1 MLVSRVHETPS
12 DVSDVGAGRLG
23 SYWRLF
29 AVPGSRRL
37 AAADLCARLP
47 QGMLSLTV
55 LLVAAQ
61 HASMRV
67 AGLALAGSTFGLAA
81 TAPVRGR
88 LADRYG
94 IARTAGIC
102 CAGYLAAWLGLL
114 TASLARQPP
123 AVLVALAAMTG
134 CCTPPLSP
142 GLRSLWSWQAPA
154 QLLHTA
160 FALDAA
166 VFDLAYILGPVIASS
181 LAVGITPAVALAV
194 LLTLTGA
201 AVVIIGPRSRREA
214 SPAATATGIGP
225 LRSAALRR
233 LLVTAALANAAVS
246 ATEVAL
252 IALVR
257 LHHALWAAGP
267 LLAELSAGSILGS
280 LLLGTRPSASSS
292 QQRLTRLLTGYAL
305 GLAALAASAGLAP
318 PLLAVVTPIAGLCL
332 GPTLATLFTA
342 AADAAPGGNG
352 IEAQSWLNSMMNGG
366 AAVGAALAGL
376 TASWPVLGLALATGA
391 AAAAA
396 LTAFVIRPDKKP
408 DCWPPHG
415 DGCQHG
421 PHA

>member
-12 DVSDVGAGRLG
+12 DVSDVGAGRFS

-47 QGMLSLTV
+47 QGMLSITV

-94 IARTAGIC
+94 IARIAGIC
-102 CAGYLAAWLGLL
+102 GAGYLAAWLGLL
-114 TASLARQPP
+114 TASVTRQQP

-194 LLTLTGA
+194 LLALTGA
-201 AVVIIGPRSRREA
+201 AVVIIGPRPQREA
-214 SPAATATGIGP
+214 SPATIATRTGP

-257 LHHALWAAGP
+257 LHHALWAAPPAAGRTIRREHPRKPAPGHPSIRQQQSAAPDPATGRLHPRAGGAHRSRAGTSIAGSRHASSGIVPWPHTGHAVHRGRRRSSRRQRHRSSVMAWFHDERRCRGRCRPCWPHRQPAGP
-267 LLAELSAGSILGS
+267 RPGPGHRSRRCSSNDRGRHSAGRKAG
-280 LLLGTRPSASSS
+280 
-292 QQRLTRLLTGYAL
+292 LLTA
-305 GLAALAASAGLAP
+305 
-318 PLLAVVTPIAGLCL
+318 
-332 GPTLATLFTA
+332 
-342 AADAAPGGNG
+342 
-352 IEAQSWLNSMMNGG
+352 
-366 AAVGAALAGL
+366 
-376 TASWPVLGLALATGA
+376 
-391 AAAAA
+391 
-396 LTAFVIRPDKKP
+396 
-408 DCWPPHG
+408 HG
-415 DGCQHG
+415 DGCQHE